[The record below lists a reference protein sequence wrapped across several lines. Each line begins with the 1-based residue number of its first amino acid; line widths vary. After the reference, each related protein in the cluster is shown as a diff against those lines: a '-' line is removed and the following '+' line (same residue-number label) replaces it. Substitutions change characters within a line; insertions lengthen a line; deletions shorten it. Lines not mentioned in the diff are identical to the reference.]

1 MSNEQLVE
9 RFYAAFQKLDYTT
22 IQDCYADEVIF
33 QDPAF
38 GVLRG
43 DAVKDMWEMLC
54 KNAKNFS
61 LVFSDIEK
69 QDEEYI
75 TCKWTANYTFSAT
88 GRRVKNVIR
97 AYIRVQNGK
106 ITEHTDYFSFW
117 KWSRQ
122 ALGLS
127 GWLLG
132 WSSFYQS
139 QVRSR
144 ALETLTKFMEQ
155 KGTAVTQSGHS

>member
-1 MSNEQLVE
+1 MNNEQLVE
-9 RFYAAFQKLDYTT
+9 RFYAAFQKLDYAT
-22 IQDCYADEVIF
+22 IQDCYDDEVIF

-43 DAVKDMWEMLC
+43 PDVKYMWEMLC

-106 ITEHTDYFSFW
+106 ITEHTDYFNFW

-139 QVRSR
+139 QVRLK
-144 ALETLTKFMEQ
+144 ALDTLKTFIEKKE
-155 KGTAVTQSGHS
+155 TAVTSLGLS